1 MPKTINHK
9 LALEMAMQDV
19 MDNMQEL
26 SLSFAFRAGPEC
38 FEILGIEAVDAYAHS
53 KAKAKT
59 STPVYR
65 DIYSQKARITRLRV
79 A

>member
-1 MPKTINHK
+1 MSKTINHK

-19 MDNMQEL
+19 MDNMEEL

-38 FEILGIEAVDAYAHS
+38 FEILGIEAVDAAARN
-53 KAKAKT
+53 KART

-65 DIYSQKARITRLRV
+65 DIYSQKAKITRLRV